1 MQKYLSVSEIEAQE
15 GNLPIWALNGSSQ
28 SEVGQAG
35 DVHVGIPK
43 INGGSKIDALYLPTT
58 FLPQCITD
66 QIPRAQLLASSEFRN
81 AVNTKLLILVTKEYA
96 EKLLSGPGVKDEMER
111 LSQLKRLVREA
122 TSARSISQS
131 GAEIVNTSE
140 MSDKEKT
147 GNQGATSEDG
157 FNAAFVMYANS
168 LTQKADIEVMNS
180 LRSRAR
186 FSRAEARHLVKLLA
200 DKPKTVAFLK
210 AKLEKKKA

>member
-1 MQKYLSVSEIEAQE
+1 MQKYLSVSEVEAQ
-15 GNLPIWALNGSSQ
+15 GNVPIWALNGSSQ

-43 INGGSKIDALYLPTT
+43 INGGSKIDALYLPVT

-81 AVNTKLLILVTKEYA
+81 AVNSKLLILITKEYA
-96 EKLLSGPGVKDEMER
+96 DKLMSGPGVKDEIER
-111 LSQLKRLVREA
+111 LAQLKRLVREA

-140 MSDKEKT
+140 MADKDT
-147 GNQGATSEDG
+147 NRAGATAEGEFEAS
-157 FNAAFVMYANS
+157 FIMFANN
-168 LTQKADIEVMNS
+168 LTQKADVEVMNA

-186 FSRAEARHLVKLLA
+186 FSRSEARHLVKLLA

>member
-1 MQKYLSVSEIEAQE
+1 MQKYLSVSEVEAQ
-15 GNLPIWALNGSSQ
+15 GNVPIWALNGSSQ

-43 INGGSKIDALYLPTT
+43 INGGSKIDALYLPVT

-81 AVNTKLLILVTKEYA
+81 AVNSKLLILITKEYA
-96 EKLLSGPGVKDEMER
+96 DKLMSGPGVKDEIER
-111 LSQLKRLVREA
+111 LAQLKRLVREA

-140 MSDKEKT
+140 MSDKENT
-147 GNQGATSEDG
+147 RAGATAEGEFEAS
-157 FNAAFVMYANS
+157 FIMFANS
-168 LTQKADIEVMNS
+168 LTQKADIEVMNA

-186 FSRAEARHLVKLLA
+186 FSRSEARHLVKLLA